1 MQAPR
6 FPIGERLRHAREQR
20 GLSLAAV
27 AERTGLSKGFL
38 SRVERDGVSPSIDS
52 LVAIA
57 DAVGLA
63 VADVFAVAP
72 VVVSRSVDRFPDG
85 LPGEGVRDTLLSP
98 PDDRRVTV
106 LETVAAPG
114 GSGGDEL
121 YHLPS
126 QVELCYVVAGR
137 IELVFASECYTLD
150 AGDSATFAA
159 DAAHTWRNLGDG
171 EARVLWV
178 LAPALRD
185 PWTAKE
191 RRDDGSVADVQ
202 GERV

>member
-1 MQAPR
+1 M
-6 FPIGERLRHAREQR
+6 
-20 GLSLAAV
+20 AA
-27 AERTGLSKGFL
+27 RTGLSKGFL

-72 VVVSRSVDRFPDG
+72 VVVSRSVDRFPG
-85 LPGEGVRDTLLSP
+85 NLPGEDVVDTLLSP

-114 GSGGDEL
+114 GSGGADL
-121 YHLPS
+121 YSLPS
-126 QVELCYVVAGR
+126 QVELCYVVEGC
-137 IELVFASECYTLD
+137 IELVFVGERHVLG

-159 DAAHTWRNLGDG
+159 DAAHTWRNLGDE

-191 RRDDGSVADVQ
+191 RHDQADGGSLADVQ
-202 GERV
+202 GEHV